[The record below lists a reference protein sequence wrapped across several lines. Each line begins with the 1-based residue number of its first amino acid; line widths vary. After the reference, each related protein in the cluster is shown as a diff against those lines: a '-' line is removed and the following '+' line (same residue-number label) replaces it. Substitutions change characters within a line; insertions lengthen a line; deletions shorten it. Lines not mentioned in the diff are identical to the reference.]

1 MNLFK
6 FTARLP
12 HDKFFSMYK
21 FSFNI
26 NANSKKTG
34 ANIPLKIRYYE
45 NGKKRVQID
54 TGIKIAKRHWSEKK
68 KRLKN
73 SAEIPFEFAEFE
85 KLEKLVNTIIYH
97 YKEKAIPLTRK
108 KFKYHFNNRSI
119 DELNESTQGF
129 FTELD
134 IFIEDKEDKVV
145 ADVIKDY
152 NTLKKHL
159 LSFQDYREVEITFQS
174 FTYQFYHDWCHF
186 LAYEYVRRDKLVGLK
201 NNSIGKS
208 VKNLK
213 SFLNYCIQT
222 KKIEPIDL
230 SAYKTIQEEVD
241 HIYLKSDEI
250 LAISKLDCSSDSEL
264 EKVKDF
270 FIIGCYTG
278 LRFSDISRIKPQ
290 YIHDGLLQ
298 IRQKKTSGKVIVPL
312 RPLAKAILKKYGYSS
327 PNVTSF
333 VFNKRIKDL
342 GELANINTPVELQH
356 KRGSI
361 KESKTYKKYELIS
374 SHTCRRSFCTNAYL
388 DGIDVQLIMKISGHK
403 TEKAFRRYLKLSS
416 LEAALKL
423 KEAWGV

>member
-1 MNLFK
+1 M
-6 FTARLP
+6 
-12 HDKFFSMYK
+12 
-21 FSFNI
+21 
-26 NANSKKTG
+26 
-34 ANIPLKIRYYE
+34 
-45 NGKKRVQID
+45 
-54 TGIKIAKRHWSEKK
+54 
-68 KRLKN
+68 
-73 SAEIPFEFAEFE
+73 
-85 KLEKLVNTIIYH
+85 
-97 YKEKAIPLTRK
+97 
-108 KFKYHFNNRSI
+108 
-119 DELNESTQGF
+119 
-129 FTELD
+129 
-134 IFIEDKEDKVV
+134 
-145 ADVIKDY
+145 
-152 NTLKKHL
+152 